1 MQTMTTDELRTQ
13 LRISVDI
20 IDSYVAALVRKDKTI
35 LSQNERIEELELSVK
50 NYRELL
56 FPEIP
61 NGGEG
66 SE

>member
-20 IDSYVAALVRKDKTI
+20 VDSYVIALARKDQTI
-35 LSQNERIEELELSVK
+35 LSQNERIEELENSVK
-50 NYRELL
+50 SYRELL
-56 FPEIP
+56 FPE
-61 NGGEG
+61 GAEV